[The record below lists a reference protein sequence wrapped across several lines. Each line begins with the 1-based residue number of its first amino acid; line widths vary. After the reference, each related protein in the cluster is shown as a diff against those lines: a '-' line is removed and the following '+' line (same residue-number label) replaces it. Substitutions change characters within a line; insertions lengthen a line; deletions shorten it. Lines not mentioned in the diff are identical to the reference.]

1 MKKYI
6 SEKLY
11 DIFETLLHCY
21 CDLEQQTATLE
32 VLLSSW
38 PLMSLQE
45 QVKDKVFTKISKMS
59 YYHRRAVLWSVL

>member
-21 CDLEQQTATLE
+21 CDLGQQTATLE

-45 QVKDKVFTKISKMS
+45 QVKDNFFYKDQ
-59 YYHRRAVLWSVL
+59 